1 VLVQPQTGLGLA
13 QEALKRPQ
21 NDILGGGR
29 TCAWLD
35 LLFNRP
41 RAQFFDVSNTQSV
54 HGILLKFR
62 RRTCSAAS
70 TALSVQ

>member
-35 LLFNRP
+35 LLFNRQQHFNLS
-41 RAQFFDVSNTQSV
+41 A
-54 HGILLKFR
+54 HG
-62 RRTCSAAS
+62 T
-70 TALSVQ
+70 